1 MKQGKMS
8 LIARKPLQIFLS
20 VQKALFLREL
30 GMRFSVSKSGLFW
43 TFFEPFM
50 QVFVM
55 VIIKIILFGKAG
67 DNFDFAAFL
76 ALNFTAYNMFKNII
90 SKSMGSFTANK
101 GLFVYKQVKPIDTI
115 VARVMVEVFVTGI
128 IILAF
133 IAIGAYFGFDLNI
146 QNLPMVTFGFMWLI
160 IFSFSF
166 GLFIA
171 VSNTFYPSV
180 GKVINISM
188 IFLMF
193 GSAVFYTI
201 EMLPPQIQTFLL
213 YNPLTHFMEMIHG
226 YYFYVLDDGFI
237 DYGYMV
243 LWTLALLFSALWFY
257 RRLEERIISL

>member
-1 MKQGKMS
+1 
-8 LIARKPLQIFLS
+8 LIARKPLQIFLA

-30 GMRFSVSKSGLFW
+30 GMRFSVSKTGLFW

-50 QVFVM
+50 QVFIM
-55 VIIKIILFGKAG
+55 VFIKIILFGKAG

-76 ALNFTAYNMFKNII
+76 ALNFTAYNMFRNITT
-90 SKSMGSFTANK
+90 KSMGSFTANK

-115 VARVMVEVFVTGI
+115 IARVMVEVFITGT

-133 IAIGAYFGFDLNI
+133 VAIGSYFGFDLNVK
-146 QNLPMVTFGFMWLI
+146 NLPMVALGFLWLVL
-160 IFSFSF
+160 FSFSF

-180 GKVINISM
+180 GRTINM
-188 IFLMF
+188 FMMFLMF
-193 GSAVFYTI
+193 GSAVFYAI
-201 EMLPPQIQTFLL
+201 EMIPPQIQTLLL

-226 YYFYVLDDGFI
+226 YYFYVLDDTFV
-237 DYGYMV
+237 DYQYML
-243 LWTLALLFSALWFY
+243 LWTLSLLYAGLWFY